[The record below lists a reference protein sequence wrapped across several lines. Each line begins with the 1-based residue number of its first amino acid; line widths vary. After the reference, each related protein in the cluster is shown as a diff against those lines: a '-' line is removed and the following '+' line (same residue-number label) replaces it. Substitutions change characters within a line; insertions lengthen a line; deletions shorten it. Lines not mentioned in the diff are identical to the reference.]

1 MFDLK
6 KIFALED
13 ENNGTKLWFLVI
25 KPKITLAE
33 KTVHRYCL
41 RDLQFPP
48 FLPRNPLLCR
58 RPLLWEVSNR
68 ETLDGSEK
76 RKEHFVTRKRL
87 VERTRDILVPLKRDP
102 LPPRPNLK
110 YHSVWI
116 TCLAKTL
123 NPITRRGVDRTVDPF
138 SSIIKINASKRLI
151 PINRLKLSE
160 QRGYFLSQD
169 EFTFTLLILER
180 RPRSNRWTRIIKY
193 SRCVSEKSK
202 LVEAVNKGEG
212 WPFRGCV
219 PTIIAVFYYGTRATG
234 SDQAVM
240 NARCVLS
247 LHFYVPT
254 CLREYLHTL
263 YTTDA
268 RPFWPPP
275 DFSSD

>member
-123 NPITRRGVDRTVDPF
+123 NPITRRGVDRTVSFLLDYQDQR
-138 SSIIKINASKRLI
+138 IETIN
-151 PINRLKLSE
+151 PN
-160 QRGYFLSQD
+160 
-169 EFTFTLLILER
+169 
-180 RPRSNRWTRIIKY
+180 
-193 SRCVSEKSK
+193 
-202 LVEAVNKGEG
+202 
-212 WPFRGCV
+212 
-219 PTIIAVFYYGTRATG
+219 
-234 SDQAVM
+234 
-240 NARCVLS
+240 
-247 LHFYVPT
+247 
-254 CLREYLHTL
+254 
-263 YTTDA
+263 
-268 RPFWPPP
+268 
-275 DFSSD
+275 